1 LCSTLWDEQNYVSFA
16 YVFKKLTYYCFNSS
30 LSFCSSWIYRVN
42 PTGVVS
48 SISSLRCRL
57 SSGWRRQAATPCHTS
72 FPSSQDELT
81 TSASSSGDA
90 SSRHLPSRAETEV
103 LNLHHRHW
111 PPSSAI
117 KKSSQPCHSPH
128 HSIVSPFYLLPSQS
142 IMPSEL
148 HTPPLFPFTVILC
161 PSSLNT
167 MIPTWRTGWPSFTS
181 KIAYRYV
188 NSRKKIF

>member
-16 YVFKKLTYYCFNSS
+16 YVLKKLTYYCFNSS

-42 PTGVVS
+42 LTGVIS

-90 SSRHLPSRAETEV
+90 SSCRLPSRAETEV

-128 HSIVSPFYLLPSQS
+128 HSIVSPFYLLLARASCHQS
-142 IMPSEL
+142 
-148 HTPPLFPFTVILC
+148 FTRHRCSLS
-161 PSSLNT
+161 PSSYAHH
-167 MIPTWRTGWPSFTS
+167 PSTQ
-181 KIAYRYV
+181 RYPHDELDDPL
-188 NSRKKIF
+188 SLLK